1 MAQYSICG
9 SSGGNTGSISCDKR
23 RGIPEV
29 LTLGGKVFEPA
40 DYANATAFQAAFTA
54 AINLANGD
62 PDKLY
67 PFPLIQNITDNTEE
81 NTVGTTGKG
90 FRMIL
95 KEGKPAYTF
104 GVLAGSTQ
112 ERNMRKFN
120 NQIVPVYIFD
130 NARDID
136 GMLDT
141 DGNFV
146 GHQALIFCDGKPYS
160 DGNTIDNEYTNV
172 EVSFLSAAD
181 FFDNFAFIK
190 TTFSAAALEGLIDG
204 TLYEAAA
211 AVAEVFQIGLK
222 VVTPELGKVYS
233 LYSKYADEL
242 ADDALFVAGT
252 GTNFATPLAI
262 ASVAKNDVT
271 GCWTVTFDDVTF
283 TALPAGT
290 KIQLKLVSPTLLLA
304 AGVRGVEGIPVI
316 LTKAA

>member
-1 MAQYSICG
+1 MPIFSLCG
-9 SSGGNTGSISCDKR
+9 GVGANTGPISCDKR

-40 DYANATAFQAAFTA
+40 DYTNPTTFQAAFTA

-112 ERNMRKFN
+112 EKNMRKFN
-120 NQIVPVYIFD
+120 NQVVPAFIFD

-136 GMLDT
+136 GMLDGS
-141 DGNFV
+141 GNFV
-146 GHQALIFCDGKPYS
+146 GYQALIFCDGKPYS
-160 DGNTIDNEYTNV
+160 DGNTVDNEYTNV
-172 EVSFLSAAD
+172 EVSFLSATD

-204 TLYEAAA
+204 TLYVAAA

-222 VVTPELGKVYS
+222 VVTPELGKTYS

-242 ADDALFVAGT
+242 ADDALFIAKT
-252 GTNFATPLAI
+252 GANFATPLPI
-262 ASVAKNDVT
+262 TSVAKNDAN
-271 GCWTVTFDDVTF
+271 GCWTVSFDDATF
-283 TALPAGT
+283 TALPVGT
-290 KIQLKLVSPTLLLA
+290 KIQLSTVIPPLLLA

>member
-1 MAQYSICG
+1 MPIYSLCG
-9 SSGGNTGSISCDKR
+9 GVGANVGPISCDKR

-40 DYANATAFQAAFTA
+40 DYANATTFQAAFTA

-112 ERNMRKFN
+112 EKNMRKFN
-120 NQIVPVYIFD
+120 NQIVPAFIFD
-130 NARDID
+130 NARDIE
-136 GMLDT
+136 GMLD
-141 DGNFV
+141 GSANFV
-146 GHQALIFCDGKPYS
+146 GYPVLIFCDGKPYS
-160 DGNTIDNEYTNV
+160 DGNTVDNEYTNV
-172 EVSFLSAAD
+172 EVSFLSATD

-190 TTFSAAALEGLIDG
+190 TTFTAAALEGLIDG
-204 TLYEAAA
+204 TLYEAGAIAA
-211 AVAEVFQIGLK
+211 GVAKIGVK

-233 LYSKYADEL
+233 LYTKYATEL
-242 ADDALFVAGT
+242 ADDALWEAGT
-252 GTNFATPLAI
+252 GTGFATDLPVTA
-262 ASVAKNDVT
+262 VAGNAAGYWDVT
-271 GCWTVTFDDVTF
+271 LDNTAY
-283 TALPAGT
+283 TALPSGT
-290 KIQLKLVSPTLLLA
+290 KIQVRLKNPTILLA
-304 AGVRGVEGIPVI
+304 AGVRGVEGIAVI
-316 LTKAA
+316 ITKP

>member
-1 MAQYSICG
+1 MSQFSICG
-9 SSGGNTGSISCDKR
+9 GVGANTGGVACDKR

-29 LTLGGKVFEPA
+29 LTLGSKAFAPE
-40 DYANATAFQAAFTA
+40 DYADAATFQAAFLA
-54 AINLANGD
+54 AINLATGD

-112 ERNMRKFN
+112 EKNMRKFN
-120 NQIVPVYIFD
+120 NQIVPVFIFD

-136 GMLDT
+136 GMLDA
-141 DGNFV
+141 DNNFV
-146 GHQALIFCDGKPYS
+146 GHQALIFCDGKPFS
-160 DGNTIDNEYTNV
+160 DGNTVDNEYTNV
-172 EVSFLSAAD
+172 EVSFLSAED
-181 FFDNFAFIK
+181 FFDKFAFIK

-211 AVAEVFQIGLK
+211 SADEVYKIGMK
-222 VVTPELGKVYS
+222 VVTPELGKTYS
-233 LYSKYADEL
+233 MYTRHADGLADE
-242 ADDALFVAGT
+242 ALWVAKT
-252 GTNFATPLAI
+252 GTNFGTTLAI
-262 ASVAKNDVT
+262 TSVAKDDTN
-271 GCWTVTFDDVTF
+271 GCWTVTFDE
-283 TALPAGT
+283 TAYAALTGGA
-290 KIQLKLVSPTLLLA
+290 KIQLSLVSPTALLA
-304 AGVRGVEGIPVI
+304 AGVRGVEGVPVI